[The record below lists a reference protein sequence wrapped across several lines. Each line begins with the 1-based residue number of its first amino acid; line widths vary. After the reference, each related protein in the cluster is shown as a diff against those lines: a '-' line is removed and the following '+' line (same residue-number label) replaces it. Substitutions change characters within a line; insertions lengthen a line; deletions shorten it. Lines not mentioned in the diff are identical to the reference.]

1 MTSLNII
8 PNIVTFSMLVD
19 TICKESKVSEAQSR
33 LKTMTEMGVESLMS
47 LLEKITSNSSDSIS
61 SSSSSRSITSR
72 EKHKKDDA
80 SSSSSSFINIDDA
93 LACFNHML
101 HGKPRR
107 PCIIQFNKL
116 LSATVRMRHYENV
129 LSLTKQ
135 MEFVDAMCKSGNL
148 KLR

>member
-1 MTSLNII
+1 MERFGHSGRNGTEL
-8 PNIVTFSMLVD
+8 T
-19 TICKESKVSEAQSR
+19 T
-33 LKTMTEMGVESLMS
+33 LK
-47 LLEKITSNSSDSIS
+47 
-61 SSSSSRSITSR
+61 
-72 EKHKKDDA
+72 KHKKDDA
-80 SSSSSSFINIDDA
+80 SSSSSSFINIDDS

>member
-1 MTSLNII
+1 M
-8 PNIVTFSMLVD
+8 FD
-19 TICKESKVSEAQSR
+19 KK
-33 LKTMTEMGVESLMS
+33 K
-47 LLEKITSNSSDSIS
+47 KK
-61 SSSSSRSITSR
+61 SR

-80 SSSSSSFINIDDA
+80 SSSSSSSSSFINIDDA

-101 HGKPRR
+101 YGKPRR

-116 LSATVRMRHYENV
+116 LSATVRMRRYENV

-148 KLR
+148 KSR